1 MRADAARSRAWEFPG
16 DTAGRQRHLFA
27 GTVVAGLILLAS
39 TPVLAAA
46 IEIIAAD
53 PGVMTPS
60 LPSAIMLS
68 FDDFPV
74 GGLPSYLFNGGSL
87 TGTGAVVDTSLVGRY
102 AQPAGDA
109 TNYLSVSYN
118 SKAGAVDFSFS
129 DLQNYFGMYWGS
141 IDSYNSVSFL
151 RNHVQLATFSGTDV
165 VSGSGLLANGGWQS
179 SLSNRYVNFYLGSIF
194 YNEVVLSTTDF
205 AFEVDNVAFGDPPV
219 SVSEP
224 NSFPLLAFSL
234 FGIALMRPVEICLS
248 KGTAKRA

>member
-1 MRADAARSRAWEFPG
+1 MRADRARAASCGSHR
-16 DTAGRQRHLFA
+16 DTSRQRRLFV
-27 GTVVAGLILLAS
+27 GTVVAGLILVAS

-46 IEIIAAD
+46 IDIIAAD

-68 FDDFPV
+68 FDDLSV
-74 GGLPSYLFNGGSL
+74 GGLPSYQFNGGSL
-87 TGTGAVVDTSLVGRY
+87 TGAGGIVDTSLVGRY

-109 TNYLSVSYN
+109 TNYLSVSYD

-141 IDSYNSVSFL
+141 IDSYNWVSFL
-151 RNHVQLATFSGTDV
+151 RNHVQLATFSGADV
-165 VSGSGLLANGGWQS
+165 VSGSGLLANGSWQS
-179 SLSNRYVNFYLGSIF
+179 SLSNRYINFYLGSIF
-194 YNEVVLSTTDF
+194 YDEVILSTTNF

-224 NSFPLLAFSL
+224 SSIPVLAFSL
-234 FGIALMRPVEICLS
+234 FGIALMRPVEIRLG
-248 KGTAKRA
+248 KGAA